1 MARLIW
7 TREATQSLREIHE
20 YIAVNRPA
28 TAMRTIESIINKVES
43 LAASPEHGQR
53 LSMAGRKD
61 LRLLVYGHFRLPY
74 LLDDADETVTILG
87 VFHGLIFLPL
97 K

>member
-1 MARLIW
+1 MAELRW
-7 TREATQSLREIHE
+7 TLEAVQSLREIHE

-28 TAMRTIESIINKVES
+28 TALRTIESIINKVES
-43 LAASPEHGQR
+43 LAAYPELGHRVSTAQR
-53 LSMAGRKD
+53 DD
-61 LRLLVYGHFRLPY
+61 LRLLLYGHFRIPY
-74 LLDDADETVTILG
+74 VCSTTGAVIVLG

>member
-1 MARLIW
+1 MAELRW
-7 TREATQSLREIHE
+7 TLEAVQSLREIHE

-28 TAMRTIESIINKVES
+28 TAFRTIESIINKVES
-43 LAASPEHGQR
+43 LAAYPELGQR
-53 LSMAGRKD
+53 LASAERND
-61 LRLLVYGHFRLPY
+61 LRLLVYGHFRIPY
-74 LLDDADETVTILG
+74 VCAASGAVSVLG

>member
-1 MARLIW
+1 MAQLNW
-7 TREATQSLREIHE
+7 TLEAAQSLREIHE

-28 TAMRTIESIINKVES
+28 TAFRTVESIINKVES
-43 LAASPEHGQR
+43 LAAYPELGHR
-53 LSMAGRKD
+53 LPSSERDD
-61 LRLLVYGHFRLPY
+61 LRLLVYGHFRIPY
-74 LLDDADETVTILG
+74 AVAPSGTVTVLG

>member
-1 MARLIW
+1 MAELKW
-7 TREATQSLREIHE
+7 TLEAVQSLREIHE

-28 TAMRTIESIINKVES
+28 TAFRTIESIINKVES
-43 LAASPEHGQR
+43 LAAYPELGQR
-53 LSMAGRKD
+53 LATARRDD
-61 LRLLVYGHFRLPY
+61 LRLLVYGHFRIPY
-74 LLDDADETVTILG
+74 VCSPTGAVTVLG

>member
-1 MARLIW
+1 MAELKW
-7 TREATQSLREIHE
+7 TLEAVQSLREIHE

-28 TAMRTIESIINKVES
+28 TAFRTIESIINKVES
-43 LAASPEHGQR
+43 LAASPELGHR
-53 LSMAGRKD
+53 LPAARRDD
-61 LRLLVYGHFRLPY
+61 LRLLVYGHFRIPY
-74 LLDDADETVTILG
+74 VSTPNGAVTVLG